1 MGRLSFFFLTFYP
14 PVQVRLNC
22 ASFCVKW
29 QRHSECAQFPQKCFS
44 MLLRKH
50 GFCGVAHEL
59 SSFLILL
66 IPGSHFVRCAPHCPS
81 PRVLPSVVSALLIPH
96 LPQFAPPYCTEPA
109 RATGPLA
116 PAQPIALPHAGDGK
130 AAPHHPVAPAL
141 RAPGN
146 ASRRSRSVPARAT
159 ATQAGPPARCAV
171 ERGSLHQS
179 HTDPRVTHTPKLTIG
194 MRMRRMN

>member
-1 MGRLSFFFLTFYP
+1 
-14 PVQVRLNC
+14 
-22 ASFCVKW
+22 
-29 QRHSECAQFPQKCFS
+29 

-66 IPGSHFVRCAPHCPS
+66 IPGSHFVRCAPHCPA
-81 PRVLPSVVSALLIPH
+81 PRVLPSVQCGIRSSHPS
-96 LPQFAPPYCTEPA
+96 PPTVCPA
-109 RATGPLA
+109 ILHRACRATGPLA
-116 PAQPIALPHAGDGK
+116 PAQPLALPPAGDGK

-179 HTDPRVTHTPKLTIG
+179 HTDPQVAHPPNKLTIG